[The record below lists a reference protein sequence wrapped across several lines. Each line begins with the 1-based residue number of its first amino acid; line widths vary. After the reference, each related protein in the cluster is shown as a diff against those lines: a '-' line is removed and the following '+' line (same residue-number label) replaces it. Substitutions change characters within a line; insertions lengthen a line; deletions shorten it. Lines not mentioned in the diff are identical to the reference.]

1 MLASLSGRR
10 SGLFVLCLVTA
21 LLLGC
26 ATSPTG
32 RRTLILHSGPEMAA
46 MGVAAF
52 TQMRGELP
60 RSTNASQRAL
70 VQCVADAI
78 TGVLTPQDLG
88 VVVVESWEVELFEDD
103 SANAFA
109 LPGGKM
115 GVYTGLLNVARS
127 PSQLAAVMGHE
138 VGHVLARHGN
148 ERMSGQMVTQMG
160 MGALT
165 ILAGESSP
173 EQEQLLGLLGVGTEL
188 GLKKFSRIHES
199 EADEI
204 GLVLMARAGFDP
216 TEAVVL
222 WQNMSASSGGPAP
235 PEFMSTHPS
244 NITRIADLRAA
255 MPAAL
260 AVYRPSG
267 PGSRCR

>member
-1 MLASLSGRR
+1 MTALFSGRR
-10 SGLFVLCLVTA
+10 GALFVLCLVTA

-32 RRTLILHSGPEMAA
+32 RRTIILNSGPEMAA

-52 TQMRGELP
+52 TQMRAELP
-60 RSTNASQRAL
+60 RSNNAGQRAL
-70 VQCVADAI
+70 VQCVADSI
-78 TGVLTPQDLG
+78 TSVLTPQDLG
-88 VVVVESWEVELFEDD
+88 AVVVQGWEVELFEDA

-115 GVYTGLLNVARS
+115 GVHTGLLNVARS

-138 VGHVLARHGN
+138 VAHVLARHGN
-148 ERMSGQMVTQMG
+148 ERMSGQMASQMG

-165 ILAGESSP
+165 ILAGGASP
-173 EQEQLLGLLGVGTEL
+173 EKQKLLGLLGVGTQL
-188 GLKKFSRIHES
+188 GMMKFSRTHES
-199 EADEI
+199 EADI
-204 GLVLMARAGFDP
+204 MGLKLMARAGFDP
-216 TEAVVL
+216 TESVAL
-222 WQNMSASSGGPAP
+222 WQNMGASSGGQAP

-244 NITRIADLRAA
+244 HVTRISDLRAA
-255 MPAAL
+255 MPEAL
-260 AVYRPSG
+260 ALYNPNG